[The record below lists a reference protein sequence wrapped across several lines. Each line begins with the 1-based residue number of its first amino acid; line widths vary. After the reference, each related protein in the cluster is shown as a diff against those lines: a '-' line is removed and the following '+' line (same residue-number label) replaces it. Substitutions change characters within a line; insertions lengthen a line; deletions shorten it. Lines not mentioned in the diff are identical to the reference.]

1 MLVQRQPDRQRCAR
15 TQPMIENSTGRW
27 RPFMRDIHG
36 YACQCGLPWRGVD
49 LDAGLIHVGACRQ
62 GQQYRSPRNQ
72 NEASETFPLSRSS
85 SMHSSNDLR
94 REAGVGSM
102 PGDGLDLL
110 AAAACIG

>member
-1 MLVQRQPDRQRCAR
+1 MRASAGFLGAVSISMLASFMLVRADKGSNIGP
-15 TQPMIENSTGRW
+15 P
-27 RPFMRDIHG
+27 
-36 YACQCGLPWRGVD
+36 
-49 LDAGLIHVGACRQ
+49 
-62 GQQYRSPRNQ
+62 